1 MFKVIGIIT
10 SETGKISLS
19 WVCNTFDGLVDA
31 YVVDEL
37 NISPNRVNI
46 ADLKGKHPHL
56 QNIYFPLLQ
65 DNDIGIL
72 VGTDHADLVTHK

>member
-1 MFKVIGIIT
+1 MFPKGSEIT

-46 ADLKGKHPHL
+46 ADLKGKHLHL

>member
-1 MFKVIGIIT
+1 MFPKASDLT
-10 SETGKISLS
+10 SETVKISLS

-37 NISPNRVNI
+37 NISPNKFNI
-46 ADLKGKHPHL
+46 ADLKGKHLHL

-65 DNDIGIL
+65 DNEIGIL

>member
-1 MFKVIGIIT
+1 MFPKASDLT
-10 SETGKISLS
+10 SETVKISLS

-37 NISPNRVNI
+37 NISPNKFNI

-65 DNDIGIL
+65 DNEIGIL

>member
-1 MFKVIGIIT
+1 M
-10 SETGKISLS
+10 
-19 WVCNTFDGLVDA
+19 CNTFDGLVDA

-37 NISPNRVNI
+37 NISPNKFNI

-65 DNDIGIL
+65 DNEIGIL
-72 VGTDHADLVTHK
+72 VGTVLITLTLLHINNFILGILMSLSQ

>member
-1 MFKVIGIIT
+1 M
-10 SETGKISLS
+10 
-19 WVCNTFDGLVDA
+19 CNTFDGLVDA

-37 NISPNRVNI
+37 NISPNKFNI
-46 ADLKGKHPHL
+46 ADLKGKHLHL

-65 DNDIGIL
+65 DNEIGIL